1 MRRIA
6 DPKAIYVLTVTI
18 AGRVFRFAEQDV
30 EIEGVPYRGGLAVE
44 GLSESLSFLVPDTPN
59 DDATVSGLVF
69 PVDLAA
75 MEVGGAWM
83 ESGTAELSRWSPE
96 TLLSERS
103 VVVRGRIANPA
114 YGLEG
119 EPASLAITPD
129 GIDELTLFP
138 PTSAKVDADTYPD
151 APSGS
156 RGLRYPFPIGKP
168 GLPTDYPDGRRG
180 AVPGIALDIA
190 AAETTVLISGAPV
203 AATAVRMFRDD
214 DLALPGE
221 NCPVT
226 LARDG
231 RGRTVA
237 VATWPHGSAS
247 TGGPGPG
254 PGPPGAGENVV
265 VDGAIFRVDWSTSLG
280 GILGN
285 DGQPLGPMGRVT
297 EYMLS
302 QSSVDWDAGAWASA
316 RDVLDSYRV
325 DGYLDEPAPPWETAL
340 AAWLWLAPVS
350 VRAGE
355 NGLLPIAWRIEPA
368 PPALM
373 AFVVDEN
380 CERVD
385 EFETDGAE
393 RANAFSFAHSADR
406 EDEYAVTDTLDSA
419 TSHPCATSESHH
431 GRIDSAESMESR
443 MVYDTPTAFKAMSWR
458 SIAYAH
464 PRWVRRI
471 MSSRPEA
478 RERLVGDYVTL
489 TDSLGGADSLG
500 AYVVDIV
507 RSLEIVT
514 LTLAII
520 HRP

>member
-30 EIEGVPYRGGLAVE
+30 EIESIPYRGGLAVD

-69 PVDLAA
+69 PVNLAA
-75 MEVGGAWM
+75 MEADGAWM

-96 TLLSERS
+96 TLFSERS

-119 EPASLAITPD
+119 EPASLAIIPD
-129 GIDELTLFP
+129 GRDELTLFP
-138 PTSAKVDADTYPD
+138 PVNAKIDADTYPD
-151 APSGS
+151 APDGS
-156 RGLRYPFPIGKP
+156 MGFRYPFPIGKP
-168 GLPTDYPDGRRG
+168 GLSTAFPDSRRG
-180 AVPGIALDIA
+180 VVPAAVLDIA
-190 AAETTVLISGAPV
+190 ASETTLLVAGAPV
-203 AATAVRMFRDD
+203 AAIAARVFRTDNP
-214 DLALPGE
+214 DLDGE
-221 NCPVT
+221 NCTVT
-226 LARDG
+226 QAEDG
-231 RGRTVA
+231 RGRVVSVA
-237 VATWPHGSAS
+237 AWPHGSGS
-247 TGGPGPG
+247 
-254 PGPPGAGENVV
+254 AGDDIVE
-265 VDGAIFRVDWSTSLG
+265 DGATFRVDWSTSLG

-285 DGQPLGPMGRVT
+285 DGQPLGPMGRAT

-302 QSSVDWDAGAWASA
+302 QSSADWDAGAWASA
-316 RDVLDSYRV
+316 RDVLDSYRI

-340 AAWLWLAPVS
+340 SAWLWLAPVS

-355 NGLLPIAWRIEPA
+355 HGLLPIAWQIEPA

-373 AFVVDEN
+373 VFVVDEN

-406 EDEYAVTDTLDSA
+406 DGEYATTDTLDST
-419 TSHPCATSESHH
+419 TSHPCAVSASHH
-431 GRIDSAESMESR
+431 GRIDSAEPMESR
-443 MVYDTPTAFKAMSWR
+443 MVYDTPTAAKAMSWR

-507 RSLEIVT
+507 RSIETVT